1 MVEVKMK
8 FTKETKNTYRFD
20 AEAVGAPPAITTLYV
35 AKWAF
40 TARAYRPAAIVVKVE
55 VVDEPK

>member
-40 TARAYRPAAIVVKVE
+40 TARPAAIVVKVE